1 MTNPKETVFSSRDLF
16 HCIMDFLPDEE
27 PISAMTV
34 SKGWS
39 CSGCKYKLPNL
50 MFEPGHQYED
60 FCDRTSLLPSYMKL
74 YMNLSVKNPH
84 LIQKIKFIHD
94 RLNNNHNV
102 LHIFPN
108 LFELTIESDNLPLE
122 LSNFPVSLRTL
133 KICEHNSGGRKLAF
147 YGGDLENLHSLDL
160 SELFHIS
167 SSSVLP
173 PNLEKLLMPRKCTSF
188 SLDSPF
194 PGTLKT
200 LIYHHVEGELLPN
213 ILPKGLKHLEI
224 FSKFGGNN
232 TAGELILPPDIT
244 YLDLG
249 QGHMAPLNIASQKVN
264 QSIRVRCI
272 HKHILVVQWH
282 PFLTRVKI
290 DNDSLTEIRLDT
302 MPPTLTDL
310 EFNVSDYT
318 PFISENLPYSVLS
331 LTLHLADN
339 YHPEFRKLPPCLR
352 SLKLYMKEGAS
363 LLANDLPESITSL
376 NLISYGSYRLEL
388 KDNVLPSNLQYLS
401 LSAFITPLKTKLP
414 ASLTFLDASSYD
426 DPFDKGI
433 LPNSLTTL
441 ELCEDYGLDNLSKSW
456 FPRSLDYINI
466 GKIKF
471 ATPHKIG

>member
-39 CSGCKYKLPNL
+39 CAGCKYKLPNL

-84 LIQKIKFIHD
+84 LIQKIKFYND
-94 RLNNNHNV
+94 RLNNNYNM

-108 LFELTIESDNLPLE
+108 LFELTIESDNLPIE

-133 KICEHNSGGRKLAF
+133 KICEHNSSERKFAF

-160 SELFHIS
+160 SELFCIS

-173 PNLEKLLMPRKCTSF
+173 PNLEKLLMPRECTSF

-194 PGTLKT
+194 PNSLKT
-200 LIYHHVEGELLPN
+200 LIYYYVEGELLPN
-213 ILPKGLKHLEI
+213 ILPKGLRYLEI
-224 FSKFGGNN
+224 FGKFRGN
-232 TAGELILPPDIT
+232 TTHELILPPNIT

-249 QGHMAPLNIASQKVN
+249 RDYMTPLNTINYQR
-264 QSIRVRCI
+264 IRGRCI
-272 HKHILVVQWH
+272 HKHMFVSQWH
-282 PFLTRVKI
+282 PSLTRVKI
-290 DNDSLTEIRLDT
+290 DNDPLTEIRLDT

-318 PFISENLPYSVLS
+318 PFISENLPYSVRS
-331 LTLHLADN
+331 LTLHVADN
-339 YHPEFRKLPPCLR
+339 YCPEFRKLPPCLR
-352 SLKLYMKEGAS
+352 SLKLYMKDGAS

-376 NLISYGSYRLEL
+376 NLMNYGSYRLEL
-388 KDNVLPSNLQYLS
+388 KDNVLPPNLQYLA
-401 LSAFITPLKTKLP
+401 LSAFIAPLKTKLP
-414 ASLTFLDASSYD
+414 ASLTFLNASSYD

-471 ATPHKIG
+471 ATPHRIG